1 MNAVVQQQNE
11 RPPAIIGEATPMALI
26 QRAMEAGNL
35 DLVERFMQMQ
45 ERWEANQARKA
56 FDAALAAAKA
66 EIKPIVKNREVDFP
80 SKNGGARTNY
90 MHEDLG
96 QIANEVDPVL
106 AKHGLSYRHRPKQ
119 DGKNLT
125 ITCVLAHR
133 DGHFEETSLTASN
146 DESGNKNSIQSVGST
161 ATYLQRY
168 TLKLALGLAVTK
180 DDDGKAAGKAPEPTI
195 TEQQAADLEAL
206 CTEVGARPDKFREL
220 FCKVESFD
228 QIPAKNYE
236 FCVAELQRYGREK
249 QAKPK

>member
-1 MNAVVQQQNE
+1 MNAVVQQDE
-11 RPPAIIGEATPMALI
+11 RPRAIIGEATPMALI
-26 QRAMEAGNL
+26 ARAMEAGNL
-35 DLVERFMQMQ
+35 DLVERFMQLQ

-180 DDDGKAAGKAPEPTI
+180 DDDGRTAGKGDEPTI
-195 TEQQAADLEAL
+195 TEQQIADLEAL
-206 CTEVGARPDKFREL
+206 CTEVDAKPDKFRKL
-220 FCKVESFD
+220 FCHVDDFN
-228 QIPAKNYE
+228 QILAKNYDA
-236 FCVAELQRYGREK
+236 CVAELRRFGANK
-249 QAKPK
+249 AAK